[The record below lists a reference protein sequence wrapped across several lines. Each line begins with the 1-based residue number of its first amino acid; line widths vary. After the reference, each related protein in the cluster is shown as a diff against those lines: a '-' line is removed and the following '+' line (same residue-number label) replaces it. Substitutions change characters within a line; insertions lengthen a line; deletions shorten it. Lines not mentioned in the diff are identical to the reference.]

1 MVKRNNTSNTTRRS
15 TSRSTATPG
24 NKSTSQRK
32 TGGCGC
38 GSRKKRNNA

>member
-1 MVKRNNTSNTTRRS
+1 MKKNYTSNTTKRS
-15 TSRSTATPG
+15 TSRSTATTR